1 MSLKTQL
8 EDWVFVPPTGHQN
21 YLDKGVTNK
30 PVEGKAGRK
39 LHESWKSE
47 FVEEN
52 SAKSFTLS
60 DV

>member
-1 MSLKTQL
+1 M
-8 EDWVFVPPTGHQN
+8 PHTGHQN

>member
-1 MSLKTQL
+1 MPL
-8 EDWVFVPPTGHQN
+8 TGHQN

-30 PVEGKAGRK
+30 PVGKAGRK